1 MKKLVLLLTLMAVFM
16 PLSAQYHPGF
26 VPETYN
32 RDAAESLQQQFS
44 LDLKNRNAKQ
54 QVLPV
59 KKWLLDQDCHWTNG
73 FLLFQLVSNPEDRTF
88 SIFPQCGYDGDH
100 INDPIRALEFKGGKL
115 RKEEDHS
122 TNYTVERLGNYVMLV
137 ERNAQGQPVSAY
149 YNVSDEENNYHS
161 WVVIV
166 QKVFAGNYATSQG
179 EHAVFGPKMDF
190 YTGESWHTDPGI
202 FYSFRYDDKGAAP
215 SLRLLY
221 ANSRVSRGDP
231 NSAGYKANL
240 PGGGGA
246 GALMDPM
253 EWQVT
258 PTVDGLRVHVV
269 RDEPFVDHLPR
280 VEDNSVVTFVQ
291 SPYEGIP
298 GKWAFAS
305 VIPLTH
311 QILKLFP
318 KEVLTLMRGEIYAR
332 HGDTF
337 SNPDTQ
343 RYFDAQPWY
352 KKSGKRVVLTDI
364 ERFNYAL
371 IKQVEMSKSP

>member
-1 MKKLVLLLTLMAVFM
+1 
-16 PLSAQYHPGF
+16 
-26 VPETYN
+26 
-32 RDAAESLQQQFS
+32 
-44 LDLKNRNAKQ
+44 
-54 QVLPV
+54 
-59 KKWLLDQDCHWTNG
+59 
-73 FLLFQLVSNPEDRTF
+73 
-88 SIFPQCGYDGDH
+88 
-100 INDPIRALEFKGGKL
+100 
-115 RKEEDHS
+115 
-122 TNYTVERLGNYVMLV
+122 
-137 ERNAQGQPVSAY
+137 
-149 YNVSDEENNYHS
+149 
-161 WVVIV
+161 
-166 QKVFAGNYATSQG
+166 
-179 EHAVFGPKMDF
+179 
-190 YTGESWHTDPGI
+190 
-202 FYSFRYDDKGAAP
+202 
-215 SLRLLY
+215 
-221 ANSRVSRGDP
+221 
-231 NSAGYKANL
+231 
-240 PGGGGA
+240 
-246 GALMDPM
+246 MDPM

-343 RYFDAQPWY
+343 RYFNAQPWY
-352 KKSGKRVVLTDI
+352 KKSGKRVALTDI

>member
-1 MKKLVLLLTLMAVFM
+1 MKKLVSLFTLVALCM
-16 PLSAQYHPGF
+16 PLSAQYRPEF
-26 VPETYN
+26 VPGIYN
-32 RDAAESLQQQFS
+32 RDAAELLQQQFT
-44 LDLKNRNAKQ
+44 LDLKNRTAKQ

-59 KKWLLDQDCHWTNG
+59 KKWLLNEDHHWTNG
-73 FLLFQLVSNPEDRTF
+73 FLLFQLVSNLEDRSF

-100 INDPIRALEFKGGKL
+100 IDDPIRVLELKGGKL

-122 TNYTVERLGNYVMLV
+122 TSYTVERLGNYVMLV

-149 YNVSDEENNYHS
+149 YNVPAEENDNNC
-161 WVVIV
+161 WTLII
-166 QKVFAGNYATSQG
+166 QKVFAGNYATSLG
-179 EHAVFGPKMDF
+179 GHAVFGPKMDF

-202 FYSFRYDDKGAAP
+202 FNTFRYDNEGSVP

-221 ANSRVSRGDP
+221 AASRVSRGDP
-231 NSAGYKANL
+231 NSPGYKANL

-253 EWQVT
+253 EWQVM
-258 PTVDGLRVHVV
+258 PTVEGLRVHVV
-269 RDEPFVDHLPR
+269 RDEPFVDHNPR

-311 QILKLFP
+311 QILTLFP

-337 SNPDTQ
+337 SNPATQ

-371 IKQVEMSKSP
+371 IKQVEMSK